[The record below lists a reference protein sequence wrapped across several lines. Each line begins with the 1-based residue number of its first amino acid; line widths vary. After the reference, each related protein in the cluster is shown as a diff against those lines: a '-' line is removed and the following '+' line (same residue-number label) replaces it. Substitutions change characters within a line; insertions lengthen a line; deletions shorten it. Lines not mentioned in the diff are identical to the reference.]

1 MTCLQSMPNLAQH
14 SWRFAGPTLLRHR
27 LHGALLIASDHH
39 RLFQQQV
46 LSSFLWQV
54 LSVAWASYPLW
65 WYTICRSENGWYTP
79 QNGDFSSG
87 NGDLAMDGMGY
98 PIFRQIQICCDVSQP
113 LLAARIPLAL
123 HAFRCWNVLH
133 RGRFKEEML
142 DALPTSGYPVLIS
155 IVSHSRIWTYPC
167 VFKQTRYW

>member
-1 MTCLQSMPNLAQH
+1 MNYYVEFQQLGVGRFFQSHLKLDFCREKHDLQDPLEASTP
-14 SWRFAGPTLLRHR
+14 RGPVDSLK
-27 LHGALLIASDHH
+27 SSPV
-39 RLFQQQV
+39 FQQQV

-65 WYTICRSENGWYTP
+65 WYTICVSENGWYTP
-79 QNGDFSSG
+79 QNGYFWSG
-87 NGDLAMDGMGY
+87 NGDLAMDGTGY
-98 PIFRQIQICCDVSQP
+98 PIFWQIQICCDVSQP

-155 IVSHSRIWTYPC
+155 IVSHSRIW
-167 VFKQTRYW
+167 